1 MRTPQFSGCIH
12 FYRDAGAVHDYRVCV
27 GRFVSPRI
35 RMIRRM
41 GMRERCWRWMGAA

>member
-1 MRTPQFSGCIH
+1 MRTPHFSGQVMI
-12 FYRDAGAVHDYRVCV
+12 YRDAGAVHAYRVCV

-41 GMRERCWRWMGAA
+41 GMRERCWRWLGAA